1 MDLKVGKLLIKVE
14 YDSKADA
21 LYLWLR
27 KTKNAVSEEI
37 EENVIIGKDKKNR
50 IIGMEILNA
59 SETAKHLGGI
69 LETIE
74 TMQDKKLIKD
84 LEAASKD
91 MKEDKSMSLD
101 KLLKEM
107 KR

>member
-1 MDLKVGKLLIKVE
+1 MDLKVEKLLIKVE

-37 EENVIIGKDKKNR
+37 EENVIIDKDKKNR
-50 IIGMEILNA
+50 IIGMKILKA
-59 SETAKHLGGI
+59 SETEKHLGGI

-74 TMQDKKLIKD
+74 IMQDKKLMKD
-84 LEAASKD
+84 QEATSKD
-91 MKEDKSMSLD
+91 IKEGKTVSLD
-101 KLLKEM
+101 KILKEL

>member
-1 MDLKVGKLLIKVE
+1 MIKVE

-37 EENVIIGKDKKNR
+37 EENVIIDKDKKNR
-50 IIGMEILNA
+50 VIGMEILKA
-59 SETAKHLGGI
+59 SEPAKHLVGM

-74 TMQDKKLIKD
+74 MMKDKKPKKNR
-84 LEAASKD
+84 EAASKD
-91 MKEDKSMSLD
+91 SKEDKTLSLD
-101 KLLKEM
+101 NLLKEL